1 MKVTCLS
8 AWTFQTVNI
17 NNCTVGFDATSG
29 AGAMTIVDATVKD
42 TGVFV
47 RIPTTNSTTNST
59 TTPGSLV
66 INNAKLINTPVA
78 VGVNVTGEVVLA
90 GGTTIIASWAQGNV
104 YSGLDPF
111 GSYVQDHIRAPHK
124 PSMLLDGAG
133 NIFGKGHPQY
143 ADYAV
148 SQFVSVKS
156 NGAKG
161 DGVTD
166 DTAALTSIFS
176 QAWIPSFTAI
186 FPGS

>member
-1 MKVTCLS
+1 
-8 AWTFQTVNI
+8 
-17 NNCTVGFDATSG
+17 
-29 AGAMTIVDATVKD
+29 MTIVDATVTD

-47 RIPTTNSTTNST
+47 RTPTTNSTTL
-59 TTPGSLV
+59 PASLV
-66 INNAKLINTPVA
+66 INNAELINTPVA

-90 GGTTIIASWAQGNV
+90 GGTLIIASWAQGNV

-124 PSMLLDGAG
+124 PSVLLDGAG
-133 NIFGKGHPQY
+133 KIFGKGHPQY

-148 SQFVSVKS
+148 GQFVSVRS